1 MRQYLYLFCFL
12 LASCNNPK
20 SYEDCIFE
28 KMSGVTERV
37 AAVAIKNA
45 CLSQFP
51 IQSDFIEPTFKEV
64 TMTENIW
71 GNTQEH
77 LKNVSI
83 TEIVSNSE
91 ITITNKNEKTITKLT
106 IGTTDNGFCGNN
118 KSDYKWLI
126 SCQGKVE
133 ANTTDFM
140 KCSPEMPEN
149 SGICIAEVTYTD
161 WVL

>member
-45 CLSQFP
+45 CRSQFP
-51 IQSDFIEPTFKEV
+51 IKSNFIEITEV
-64 TMTENIW
+64 DRTEVKMTENIW

-83 TEIVSNSE
+83 TEVISNWKL
-91 ITITNKNEKTITKLT
+91 TITNKNEKTITKLT
-106 IGTTDNGFCGNN
+106 IGTTDNDVCSNN

-126 SCQGKVE
+126 SCQGIVE
-133 ANTTDFM
+133 ANTTNFM
-140 KCSPEMPEN
+140 ECSPEMPEN
-149 SGICIAEVTYTD
+149 SGICIAEVTYTY
-161 WVL
+161 